1 MSMISHDR
9 ETHAMFS
16 RTIVT
21 APAGALA
28 MIGRCLAPDPVLWS
42 RRIKRT
48 GQTSGAPG
56 TRVKRE
62 SSISRGDSVSCTADC
77 VSTVDG
83 GAADAPA
90 TIVVVDDE
98 EAVRTIVAEFLEDVG
113 YHVLQADGGASA
125 LQLLAADPRVQLLV
139 TDIRMP
145 DMSGLELAD
154 RATAIRPALKII
166 LISGYFVAQ
175 QVKRRFLRK
184 PFRMRELA
192 AAVRAEL
199 GQPV

>member
-1 MSMISHDR
+1 
-9 ETHAMFS
+9 
-16 RTIVT
+16 
-21 APAGALA
+21 
-28 MIGRCLAPDPVLWS
+28 MIGRCRALDPVLWS
-42 RRIKRT
+42 RRLKRT

-56 TRVKRE
+56 RRVKRE
-62 SSISRGDSVSCTADC
+62 TSISRGESVSCTADS

-83 GAADAPA
+83 GAEGVPA
-90 TIVVVDDE
+90 TIIVVDDE
-98 EAVRTIVAEFLEDVG
+98 EAVRTVVAEFLEDFG

-125 LQLLAADPRVQLLV
+125 LRLLATDPRVQLLV

-154 RATAIRPALKII
+154 QATAIRPALKII
-166 LISGYFVAQ
+166 LISGYFAAQ
-175 QVKRRFLRK
+175 QVRRRYLRK

-199 GQPV
+199 GEPN